1 MSLNII
7 IGCMFAGKTSKLI
20 ETITNK
26 YTEETHSKIYII
38 TSSLDTRTTKY
49 IQTHSG
55 IKLFANKKD
64 HLDFTDAEL
73 SVLQHH
79 YNIIVID
86 EGQFFP
92 NLVHN
97 IKRMLEY
104 NLEIY
109 IAGLDADS
117 NQEKFGE
124 MIDLIPIADS
134 IIKLTG
140 YCDICGNIG
149 AFTKRINQD
158 INKQVLI
165 GDKNEYLC
173 VCRKHL

>member
-1 MSLNII
+1 MSLNVI
-7 IGCMFAGKTSKLI
+7 IGCMFSGKTTKLI
-20 ETITNK
+20 ETITDK

-49 IQTHSG
+49 IQTHTG
-55 IKLFANKKD
+55 IKLFANKRD
-64 HLDFTDAEL
+64 NLDFTNEEL
-73 SVLQHH
+73 SILQQH

-97 IKRMLEY
+97 IKRMIEY

-109 IAGLDADS
+109 IAGLDADF

-124 MIDLIPIADS
+124 MIDLIPIANCV
-134 IIKLTG
+134 IKLTG
-140 YCDICGNIG
+140 LCDICGNIG
-149 AFTKRINQD
+149 AFTRRINKD
-158 INKQVLI
+158 INKQILI

-173 VCRKHL
+173 VCRTHL